1 MSTSGAT
8 GRHLATGSEW
18 PPVRLLLAALL
29 VLAVG
34 CSRAPGKGW
43 SPEEGQGTL
52 SLHGTYW
59 VSVLYH
65 GTSVVAGEVPLNEE
79 FDVEVRLFDGA
90 TREPIVEGVEL
101 RVDARMPVHGHGMKQ
116 DARAEQQT
124 DGSWL
129 ARPVLLHMTGPW
141 ELHVDVTRGAVT
153 ERAQYAIV
161 LE

>member
-1 MSTSGAT
+1 MAVAH
-8 GRHLATGSEW
+8 GRPGLGLAICVAS
-18 PPVRLLLAALL
+18 VFLAH
-29 VLAVG
+29 
-34 CSRAPGKGW
+34 P
-43 SPEEGQGTL
+43 
-52 SLHGTYW
+52 
-59 VSVLYH
+59 
-65 GTSVVAGEVPLNEE
+65 VVAGEVPLNEE